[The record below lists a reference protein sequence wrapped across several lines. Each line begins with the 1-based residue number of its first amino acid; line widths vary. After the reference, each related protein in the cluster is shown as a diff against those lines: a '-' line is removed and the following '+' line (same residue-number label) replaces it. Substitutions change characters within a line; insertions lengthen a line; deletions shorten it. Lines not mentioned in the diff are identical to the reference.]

1 MSAAVVAIGI
11 ASIFVGAF
19 IAHLNARRKRAK
31 ETATAIP
38 ALPEFRPEPQM
49 QRRIQSSNIKWEI

>member
-19 IAHLNARRKRAK
+19 IAHLNARPKRA
-31 ETATAIP
+31 P
-38 ALPEFRPEPQM
+38 APITPVLPEFRPEPVM
-49 QRRIQSSNIKWEI
+49 QRRIQSSSIKWEI